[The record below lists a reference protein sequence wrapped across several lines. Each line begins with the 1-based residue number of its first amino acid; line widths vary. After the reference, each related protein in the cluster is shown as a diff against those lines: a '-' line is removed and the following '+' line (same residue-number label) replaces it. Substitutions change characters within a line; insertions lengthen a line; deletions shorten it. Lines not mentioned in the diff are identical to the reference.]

1 MVQELADYIQK
12 FEPNIRGFSAQNIWR
27 MQQFY
32 ETYVENK
39 KRSLLVRELT
49 CISNR
54 LIAICR
60 YNYNSNS

>member
-12 FEPNIRGFSAQNIWR
+12 FEPNIMGFSAQNIWR

-32 ETYVENK
+32 ETYVEIK
-39 KRSLLVRELT
+39 RRSLLVKELT
-49 CISNR
+49 CCINR

-60 YNYNSNS
+60 FNYNPNS